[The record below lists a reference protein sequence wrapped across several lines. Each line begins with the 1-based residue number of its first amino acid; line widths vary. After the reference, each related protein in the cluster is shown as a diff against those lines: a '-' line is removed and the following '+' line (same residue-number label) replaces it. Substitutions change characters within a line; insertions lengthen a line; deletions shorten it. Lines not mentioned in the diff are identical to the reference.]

1 MKHPS
6 LFARACG
13 MGLFLAWIVGFAFV
27 NEISGSQ
34 LVEHGPEIEKY
45 VPVAANII
53 TLLLLTANHRQLCG
67 LAKRRGILLLTGICA
82 VLSPVIIVIALR
94 AFSSVALFSFG
105 MVLRG
110 IAAALLFMEWNE
122 LFARLP
128 FRFAGVCYSGAYVLS
143 VMVQMLMG
151 IVPREFAF
159 VVEVLCAAGAT
170 VMLPLSLKIRHPVPS
185 DDLQERHDTAWTFPV
200 RLTVLVAVY
209 TVTAFF
215 LRQLSDCDI
224 SIIGRCGGGII
235 ALLSLVGCAFFFDK
249 RFDASLLEIIALP
262 LTIASVLIYCLF
274 GAQASVLVLV
284 LSDAGNV
291 AFRIFILVMMCN
303 LCFRYQ
309 IPALWL
315 FGVVRIVMIAAE
327 GCGLALGSYG
337 MLFEDPGH
345 EQILQAIL
353 YSFILLLVIAST
365 TTQQMRTLVG
375 TSWRIFPK
383 QTPGESYSER
393 LSAVMSTSELLLWRC
408 SQVARLYGL
417 TQREEEVLGKLV
429 EGSTNREIE
438 EELVVSEST
447 VRTHI
452 RHIYSK
458 LGVHSRKEVEKIVKD
473 I

>member
-6 LFARACG
+6 LLARACG
-13 MGLFLAWIVGFAFV
+13 MGLFLAWIVGFAFI
-27 NEISGSQ
+27 NEISESQ
-34 LVEHGPEIEKY
+34 LVKHGPEIEKY
-45 VPVAANII
+45 VPIVANII
-53 TLLLLTANHRQLCG
+53 TLLVLTANHRQLCG
-67 LAKRRGILLLTGICA
+67 LAKRRGILFLTGTCA
-82 VLSPVIIVIALR
+82 VLAPVIAVISLR
-94 AFSSVALFSFG
+94 LLGSLALFSFG

-110 IAAALLFMEWNE
+110 IAAATLFMEWNE

-128 FRFAGVCYSGAYVLS
+128 LRFAGVCYSGAYAVS
-143 VMVQMLMG
+143 VIVQMLMG
-151 IVPREFAF
+151 VVPRELAFAI
-159 VVEVLCAAGAT
+159 EILCASGAT
-170 VMLPLSLKIRHPVPS
+170 VMLPVSLKIRHPVPS
-185 DDLQERHDTAWTFPV
+185 DDLEEGRETAWTFPV

-215 LRQLSDCDI
+215 LRQLSNCDM
-224 SIIGRCGGGII
+224 SVIGRCGGGVI
-235 ALLSLVGCAFFFDK
+235 ALLSLVGCAFFFD
-249 RFDASLLEIIALP
+249 RHFDASLLEIIALP
-262 LTIASVLIYCLF
+262 LTIASILIYCLF
-274 GAQASVLVLV
+274 GAQASNLVLV

-337 MLFEDPGH
+337 LLFEEPVH
-345 EQILQAIL
+345 EQALQAFL
-353 YSFILLLVIAST
+353 YSFVLLLVIAST
-365 TTQQMRTLVG
+365 TTQQMRTLAG

-417 TQREEEVLGKLV
+417 TQREEEVLAKLV

-458 LGVHSRKEVEKIVKD
+458 LGVHSRQEVEKVVTGI
-473 I
+473 